1 VASTVRIGVVQ
12 RFGFRYRN
20 QDANFAGRFAR
31 ASGAVAERIVY
42 PSERATRETARARAI
57 AAPSGAAATREE
69 FMRRLTV
76 MFAASCAALLISTGA
91 FAQVPPNPNNPNDAV
106 PEASNPPPYGE
117 QINLETAK
125 KVAAA
130 AAAESKK
137 RNWNTMC
144 IAVVD
149 PHGDLVY
156 FERLD
161 NCQYASVG
169 ISQHKARTAAR
180 YRRPTL
186 VFETLLGKGP
196 YFSYLT
202 TLDDVI
208 ASRGGNP
215 LVVDGKIIGAVGV
228 SGGSGSQDDV
238 VSLAGVAALK

>member
-1 VASTVRIGVVQ
+1 M
-12 RFGFRYRN
+12 Y
-20 QDANFAGRFAR
+20 
-31 ASGAVAERIVY
+31 
-42 PSERATRETARARAI
+42 
-57 AAPSGAAATREE
+57 
-69 FMRRLTV
+69 RLTL
-76 MFAASCAALLISTGA
+76 MAGALGVALMVSTGV
-91 FAQVPPNPNNPNDAV
+91 FAQVPPDPNNPNEV
-106 PEASNPPPYGE
+106 IPEASNPPPYG
-117 QINLETAK
+117 QPINLETAK

-149 PHGDLVY
+149 THGDLVY

-161 NCQYASVG
+161 NCQYASIA

-186 VFETLLGKGP
+186 VFERLLGKGP
-196 YFSYLT
+196 FFSYLS

-215 LVVDGKIIGAVGV
+215 LIVDGKIIGAIGL
-228 SGGSGSQDDV
+228 SGGAGSQDDV
-238 VSLAGVAALK
+238 ISQAGAAAIK